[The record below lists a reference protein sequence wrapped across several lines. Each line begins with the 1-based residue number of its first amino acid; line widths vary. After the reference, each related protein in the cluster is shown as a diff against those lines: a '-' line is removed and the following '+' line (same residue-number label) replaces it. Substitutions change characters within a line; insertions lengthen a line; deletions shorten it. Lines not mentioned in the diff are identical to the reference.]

1 MVDFSRRLMAPVAA
15 LAFAA
20 VLPAAARAADYLP
33 PPPSLEAVEEERV
46 TFGTGWY
53 LRGDLAASQDVKL
66 SVGGTTLPRN
76 SDFFNS
82 WGAGLGFG
90 YKYNDWFRTDVTGDW
105 NNPRQFRGN
114 TVAGLPCQIG
124 AVGTPF
130 GPGPY
135 TGSVG
140 VYSACSDY
148 VNARIQAFN
157 VLFNGYVDLG
167 TWAGVTPYVGAGVGF
182 TNIYQKFTR
191 NWYMGNG
198 NAYAPVWTDPFTQGT
213 YQAYWDQTRSVNSFQ
228 FAWAAMAGFSYAITR
243 NAAIDIG
250 YRYLN
255 LGKVTTYSL
264 LGTSTQ
270 NLYSNQLRVG
280 IRYTPD

>member
-1 MVDFSRRLMAPVAA
+1 MVELSRRLMAPVAA

-20 VLPAAARAADYLP
+20 VLPTVARAADLLP
-33 PPPSLEAVEEERV
+33 PPPSLEMDEERV

-53 LRGDLAASQDVKL
+53 LRGDIGASQDVKL
-66 SVGGTTLPRN
+66 SIGGTTLPRN

-82 WGAGLGFG
+82 WNAGLGFG

-105 NNPRQFRGN
+105 NNPRTFRGN
-114 TVAGLPCQIG
+114 TASGVPCQIG

-135 TGSVG
+135 TGSAG

-157 VLFNGYVDLG
+157 VLVNGYVDLG

-191 NWYMGNG
+191 NWYMNNG
-198 NAYAPVWTDPFTQGT
+198 NPYAPVWTDPFTQGT
-213 YQAYWDQTRSVNSFQ
+213 YQAYWDQTRSTNSFQ
-228 FAWAAMAGFSYAITR
+228 FAWAAMAGFSYAFTR

-264 LGTSTQ
+264 YGTSTQ